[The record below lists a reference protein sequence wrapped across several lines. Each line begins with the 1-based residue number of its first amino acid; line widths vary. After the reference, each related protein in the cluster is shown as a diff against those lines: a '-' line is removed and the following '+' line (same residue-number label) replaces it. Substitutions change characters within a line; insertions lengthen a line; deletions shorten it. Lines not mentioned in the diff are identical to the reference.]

1 MISSILESYRAEIQK
16 YFCAFLVSN
25 ENFEICFLDL
35 LTFTSSVWYVQPEF
49 DVVRSI
55 NKTASDKRDAAAIP
69 SQLDESISDTRN
81 WPNFCVGNKKSSLFG
96 SWKKCMKVAIFQ
108 KK

>member
-55 NKTASDKRDAAAIP
+55 NKTAPDKRDAAPIP
-69 SQLDESISDTRN
+69 PQMDESISDTQN
-81 WPNFCVGNKKSSLFG
+81 
-96 SWKKCMKVAIFQ
+96 
-108 KK
+108 

>member
-1 MISSILESYRAEIQK
+1 MPHSA
-16 YFCAFLVSN
+16 V
-25 ENFEICFLDL
+25 
-35 LTFTSSVWYVQPEF
+35 YVQPEF

-81 WPNFCVGNKKSSLFG
+81 WPNFCVGSKKFSLFG
-96 SWKKCMKVAIFQ
+96 SWKKCVKGAIFH
-108 KK
+108 KN

>member
-1 MISSILESYRAEIQK
+1 M
-16 YFCAFLVSN
+16 
-25 ENFEICFLDL
+25 
-35 LTFTSSVWYVQPEF
+35 YVQPEF

-108 KK
+108 KKID

>member
-1 MISSILESYRAEIQK
+1 M
-16 YFCAFLVSN
+16 
-25 ENFEICFLDL
+25 
-35 LTFTSSVWYVQPEF
+35 YVQPEF

-81 WPNFCVGNKKSSLFG
+81 WPNFCVGNKK
-96 SWKKCMKVAIFQ
+96 FQ
-108 KK
+108 FVWFLEKMCESCNFSQKLD